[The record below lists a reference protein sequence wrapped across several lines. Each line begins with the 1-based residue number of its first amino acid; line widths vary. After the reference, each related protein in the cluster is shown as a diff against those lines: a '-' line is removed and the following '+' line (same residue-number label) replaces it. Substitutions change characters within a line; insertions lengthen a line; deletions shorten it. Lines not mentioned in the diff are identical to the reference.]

1 MTAERDLLQSLQPD
15 IARRFLRRYIGDAST
30 DEAVKLAGEA
40 IGRGDANLVDD
51 FRRAVIALEST
62 LDREL
67 PERAL
72 VAMVEGDANTSLNDP
87 SDDGARAWLEAVVA
101 GLRTALGTAAPPDTS
116 RSRRP
121 VAGGSSSPA
130 RVAELVD
137 NALAMTDERLGPMP
151 AGVAR
156 NMLSSIRN
164 QLEFMRR
171 TIAAGAATTVAERNS
186 LTLGVIA
193 VREFETADVA
203 YCDAICDAV
212 AAFGALHQDL
222 CP

>member
-1 MTAERDLLQSLQPD
+1 MTAEKDLLQSLQPD

-40 IGRGDANLVDD
+40 IARGDANLVDD

-72 VAMVEGDANTSLNDP
+72 VAMVEGDANTSLDDP
-87 SDDGARAWLEAVVA
+87 TDDGARAWLETVVA
-101 GLRTALGTAAPPDTS
+101 ELRAALGTAAPATS
-116 RSRRP
+116 RQPRP

-193 VREFETADVA
+193 VREFETADLA